1 MTTTFSIP
9 NPRTNGKGY
18 LPGMN
23 TEFVL
28 DFGREVPFN
37 NLMKQARD
45 TWVRNFSDTFDG
57 TLDSNGYVTDPGT
70 ATSFNQTVVI
80 SASRA
85 GMLPLGNYVL
95 TWSGTGDCELVG
107 TGTMSIG
114 SPTTS
119 TNRKVYNITDWG
131 SGDVLYFRLPIAS
144 TDVTDVVIC
153 HEDYEGTC
161 GPGDANE
168 FYQPFLD
175 VYADFTGGIRFMNWL
190 TTNEQDGWDSWA
202 NRKPDS
208 YRTYTHGG
216 FDDGTGR
223 HAQPGV
229 PLTACVRMQN
239 KLGIPGWYNIPHEY
253 DDTSVEA
260 FGQYLVDNVNPGL
273 KIAIEYSNETWND
286 GFIQGRYCQAQGLLE
301 VANSRYITLASMADS
316 NFDGDYFQ
324 SNNGEVSGGSFDT
337 SNAAFNVFKRESG
350 GTTYV
355 LYHNQISDNWE
366 VASSTS
372 DPDTWTNLQSVTLG
386 TPETVC
392 AGDTAWTENST
403 TGPDEGDANVT
414 ATSRFSNQN
423 EAFPF
428 WPWSAYRSTQCKRI
442 IEPLFVADGTD
453 DRVTFVL
460 GMQVGNNAS
469 KNALDAHVEV
479 NFGVDAYEKPEDHH
493 DSATIAFYW
502 GNSLLAEP
510 QYSNNGLA
518 DNDAGSLADGAT
530 KNTVNMSKEEVYQ
543 FFESLDA
550 YESTLDGS
558 TRWADWENRIVT
570 QGGMEMLGYE
580 GQHHVVCVGGV
591 AGEAPAQT
599 IVGYYEEE
607 RWGDVTLTMLR
618 SALDNGFGT
627 LMHFVAIEKTDPDGY
642 WGLAPTYA
650 DWDDIETYQRL
661 RAVKHFAGLTNKRN
675 I

>member
-1 MTTTFSIP
+1 MTSTFSTI
-9 NPRTNGKGY
+9 NPRTNGRGY
-18 LPGMN
+18 NPGMN
-23 TEFVL
+23 TLFNL
-28 DFGREVPFN
+28 DYGREVPFN
-37 NLMKQARD
+37 NLMKQSRD
-45 TWVRNFSDTFDG
+45 VWKRNASDTFDG
-57 TLDSNGYVTDPGT
+57 TLDANGYITDGGT
-70 ATSFNQTVVI
+70 ALTHNQVVI
-80 SASRA
+80 ISSSIAN
-85 GMLPLGNYVL
+85 MLPHGTYVL
-95 TWSGTGDCELVG
+95 TWAGTGTPSLVK
-107 TGTMSIG
+107 TGTMSV
-114 SPTTS
+114 TETS
-119 TNRKVYNITDWG
+119 SVSGRKTYSITDWG
-131 SGDVLYFRLPIAS
+131 DEDTLYLRVPVAD
-144 TDVTDVVIC
+144 TDITDVVLC

-161 GPGDANE
+161 GPGEANE

-175 VYADFTGGIRFMNWL
+175 VYSDFTGGIRFMNWQAM
-190 TTNEQDGWDSWA
+190 NRQSGWDSWA
-202 NRKPDS
+202 DRKPDS
-208 YRTYTHGG
+208 YRTYTHGA
-216 FDDGTGR
+216 FDTGAGR

-229 PLTACVRMQN
+229 PLSACVRMQN
-239 KLGIPGWYNIPHEY
+239 LLGVPAWYCIPAEY
-253 DDTSVEA
+253 DDSSVSSW
-260 FGQYLVDNVNPGL
+260 GQYLVDNVNSEL
-273 KIAIEYSNETWND
+273 KIAIEYGNETWNS
-286 GFIQGRYCQAQGLLE
+286 GFPANAYAQAQGLLE

-337 SNAAFNVFKRESG
+337 TNAAFNVFKRESG

>member
-23 TEFVL
+23 TLFNT
-28 DFGREVPFN
+28 DYGREVPFN

-45 TWVRNFSDTFDG
+45 VWLRNSNDTFDG
-57 TLDSNGYVTDPGT
+57 TLDSNGYITAPGT
-70 ATSFNQTVVI
+70 AVAHNQVVVI

-85 GMLPLGNYVL
+85 GMLPTGNYVL
-95 TWSGTGDCELVG
+95 TWSGTGDCELVA
-107 TGTMSIG
+107 TGTLSIG

-131 SGDVLYFRLPIAS
+131 DGDLLYFRVPIAS

-161 GPGDANE
+161 GPGGANE

-175 VYADFTGGIRFMNWL
+175 VYADFPGGIRFMNWQA
-190 TTNEQDGWDSWA
+190 TNQLDGWSAWS

-208 YRTYTHGG
+208 YRTYTHGA

-223 HAQPGV
+223 HAMPGV
-229 PLTACVRMQN
+229 PLSACVRLQN
-239 KLGIPGWYNIPHEY
+239 KLGVPGWYCIPHEY
-253 DDTSVEA
+253 DDSSVTSW
-260 FGQYLVDNVNPGL
+260 GQYLVDNVNEEL
-273 KIAIEYSNETWND
+273 KIAIEYSNETWNG
-286 GFIQGRYCQAQGLLE
+286 GFVQNSYAQTQGLAE
-301 VANSRYITLASMADS
+301 QAATGR
-316 NFDGDYFQ
+316 FDD
-324 SNNGEVSGGSFDT
+324 
-337 SNAAFNVFKRESG
+337 
-350 GTTYV
+350 
-355 LYHNQISDNWE
+355 
-366 VASSTS
+366 
-372 DPDTWTNLQSVTLG
+372 
-386 TPETVC
+386 
-392 AGDTAWTENST
+392 
-403 TGPDEGDANVT
+403 
-414 ATSRFSNQN
+414 QN
-423 EAFPF
+423 PSFPF
-428 WPWSAYRSTQCKRI
+428 WPWAAYRSTQCKRI
-442 IEPLFVADGTD
+442 IEPLFVAAGTD

-460 GMQVGNNAS
+460 GLQVGSNES
-469 KNALDAHVEV
+469 KNALDCHVEV
-479 NFGVDAYEKPEDHH
+479 NYGVDAHEKPEDHH
-493 DSATIAFYW
+493 DSATVAFYW
-502 GNSLLAEP
+502 GNALLAEP

-518 DNDAGSLADGAT
+518 DNAASSLKDGAT
-530 KNTVNMSKEEVYQ
+530 KNTVNMTKEEVYQ

-558 TRWADWENRIVT
+558 TRWADWEARIVT
-570 QGGMEMLGYE
+570 TGGMEMLGYE

-661 RAVKHFAGLTNKRN
+661 RAVKHFAGLTNSRGV
-675 I
+675 

>member
-23 TEFVL
+23 GISLE
-28 DFGREVPFN
+28 DYGREVPFN
-37 NLMKQARD
+37 NLMKQSRES
-45 TWVRNFSDTFDG
+45 WVRNSNDTFDG
-57 TLDSNGYVTDPGT
+57 TLDSNGYITGPGT
-70 ATSFNQTVVI
+70 AVSHNQVVVI

-95 TWSGTGDCELVG
+95 TWDGTGDCSLVA

-131 SGDVLYFRLPIAS
+131 EDDLLYLRVPIAS
-144 TDVTDVVIC
+144 TDITNVQLC

-161 GPGDANE
+161 GPGEANE
-168 FYQPFLD
+168 FYQPYLD
-175 VYADFTGGIRFMNWL
+175 VYADFPGGIRFMPFMA
-190 TTNEQDGWDSWA
+190 TNQQENNSSWA
-202 NRKPDS
+202 DRKTDN
-208 YRTYTHGG
+208 YRTYAHGPY
-216 FDDGTGR
+216 DGGGSN
-223 HAQPGV
+223 HAPAGV
-229 PLTACVRMQN
+229 PLSACVRIQN
-239 KLGIPGWYNIPHEY
+239 KLGIPAWYCVPAEY
-253 DDTSVEA
+253 DNTSVEA
-260 FGQYLVDNVNPGL
+260 FGQYLVDNVNPEL
-273 KIAIEYSNETWND
+273 KIAIEYSNETWNS
-286 GFIQGRYCQAQGLLE
+286 GFAANDYCQEQGLAE

-324 SNNGEVSGGSFDT
+324 SNNGEVAPGGFDT
-337 SNAAFNVFKRESG
+337 TNAAFHVFKRESG

-355 LYHNQISDNWE
+355 LYHNQTSGNWE
-366 VASSTS
+366 VATTAS
-372 DPDTWTNLQSVTLG
+372 DPDTWVNSQALTLG
-386 TPETVC
+386 LPETVC

-414 ATSRFSNQN
+414 ATSRFSDQN
-423 EAFPF
+423 EAYPF

-460 GMQVGNNAS
+460 GLQVGSNES
-469 KNALDAHVEV
+469 KNALDCHVEV
-479 NFGVDAYEKPEDHH
+479 NFGVDAHEKPEDHH
-493 DSATIAFYW
+493 DSAAIAFYW
-502 GNSLLAEP
+502 GNALLSEP
-510 QYSNNGLA
+510 QYSNNGAA
-518 DNDAGSLADGAT
+518 DDAPSSLKDGAT

-550 YESTLDGS
+550 YESTLAGS
-558 TRWADWENRIVT
+558 TRLADWENRIVT

-599 IVGYYEEE
+599 IVSWYNEE
-607 RWGDVTLTMLR
+607 RWGDVTLTMFR
-618 SALDNGFGT
+618 SALDNGFDA
-627 LMHFVAIEKTDPDGY
+627 LMHFVAIQKTNPDGY
-642 WGLAPTYA
+642 WGLCPTYA

-661 RAVKHFAGLTNKRN
+661 RAVKHFAGLTNSRG

>member
-1 MTTTFSIP
+1 MTTTFSVP
-9 NPRTNGKGY
+9 SPRTNGKGY

-23 TEFVL
+23 TQFHL
-28 DFGREVPFN
+28 DYGREFAFN

-45 TWVRNFSDTFDG
+45 VWVRNINDTFDG
-57 TLDSNGYVTDPGT
+57 TLDSNGYITDPGT
-70 ATSFNQTVVI
+70 AVTYNQVVVI
-80 SASRA
+80 AASSA
-85 GMLPLGNYVL
+85 GILPLGNYVL
-95 TWSGTGDCELVG
+95 TWSGTGDCELVT

-131 SGDVLYFRLPIAS
+131 DDDVLYFRVPIAS

-168 FYQPFLD
+168 FYQPFVDL
-175 VYADFTGGIRFMNWL
+175 YSEFTGGIRFMNWL
-190 TTNEQDGWDSWA
+190 ATNQQEGWTDWA
-202 NRKPDS
+202 DRKPDS
-208 YRTYTHGG
+208 YRTYTHGA
-216 FDDGTGR
+216 FDRGAGR
-223 HAQPGV
+223 HAQPGI
-229 PLTACVRMQN
+229 PLSACVRMQN
-239 KLGIPGWYNIPHEY
+239 LLGVPGWYNIRAEY
-253 DDTSVEA
+253 DDASVEA
-260 FGQYLVDNVNPGL
+260 FGQYLVDNVDPEL
-273 KIAIEYSNETWND
+273 LVAIEYSNETWNGMFAAED
-286 GFIQGRYCQAQGLLE
+286 YAQEQGLLE
-301 VANSRYITLASMADS
+301 VANTRYITLASMADT
-316 NFDGDYFQ
+316 NFNGDYFQ
-324 SNNGEVSGGSFDT
+324 SNNGEVASGSFST
-337 SNAAFNVFKRESG
+337 VNAAFNVFKRENG

-355 LYHNQISDNWE
+355 LYHNQTSGNWE
-366 VASSTS
+366 VATSNS
-372 DPDTWTNLQSVTLG
+372 DPDTWTNSQSVTLG

-414 ATSRFSNQN
+414 ATSRFSDQN
-423 EAFPF
+423 ETYPK
-428 WPWSAYRSTQCKRI
+428 WPWAAYRSTQCKRI
-442 IEPLFVADGTD
+442 IEPLFNAAGQG
-453 DRVTFVL
+453 DRVCFVL
-460 GMQVGNNAS
+460 GLQVGSTES
-469 KNALDAHVEV
+469 KNALDCHVEV
-479 NFGVDAYEKPEDHH
+479 NFGVDAHEKPEDHH

-502 GNSLLAEP
+502 GNALLAEP

-518 DNDAGSLADGAT
+518 DDAPSSLRDGAT

-550 YESTLDGS
+550 YESTLAGS

-570 QGGMEMLGYE
+570 TGGMEMLGYE

-607 RWGDVTLTMLR
+607 RWGDVTLTMLC

-627 LMHFVAIEKTDPDGY
+627 LMHFIALENTDPDGY

-661 RAVKHFAGLTNKRN
+661 RAVKHFAGQTNKRE